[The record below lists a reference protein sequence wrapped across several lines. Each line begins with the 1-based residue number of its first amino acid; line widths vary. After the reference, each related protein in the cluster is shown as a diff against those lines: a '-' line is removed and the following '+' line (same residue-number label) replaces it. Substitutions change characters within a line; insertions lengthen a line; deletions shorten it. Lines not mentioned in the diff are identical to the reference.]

1 MWKSQVD
8 AIQVCGGQKT
18 VDGKRCRYGG
28 GILWSVLKA
37 QDPNAYR
44 EIMKKGRKFE
54 KQFRQQNICQ
64 GQIQNKKDAF
74 ERMDNA
80 FPDQMTTSTS
90 DG

>member
-28 GILWSVLKA
+28 GMLWSVLKA

-44 EIMKKGRKFE
+44 EIMKKGRKRASVHDRMRVPVTDDDLIGE
-54 KQFRQQNICQ
+54 EDP
-64 GQIQNKKDAF
+64 KDK
-74 ERMDNA
+74 
-80 FPDQMTTSTS
+80 ST
-90 DG
+90 